1 MVVSWVWFLQC
12 SGRCSYRF
20 CSEDR
25 LCVVSLVVMVGLIL
39 VSIVREVL
47 LEGVRVGV
55 IVDLCVMWGLVDDY
69 YCVDFEVGVFW
80 QVGYFDGGMGWEW
93 GLEVV
98 LYDSVDFGEFVQVG
112 QVQVKVY
119 DLVQ

>member
-1 MVVSWVWFLQC
+1 M
-12 SGRCSYRF
+12 
-20 CSEDR
+20 
-25 LCVVSLVVMVGLIL
+25 CVVSLVVMVGLIL

-80 QVGYFDGGMGWEW
+80 
-93 GLEVV
+93 
-98 LYDSVDFGEFVQVG
+98 
-112 QVQVKVY
+112 
-119 DLVQ
+119 